1 MIYQNLI
8 EELEEKLQALETETD
23 DVLTC
28 SEQSM
33 RTTKEYLNK
42 IRKLVILNGFQDE
55 EAECYFFKKIKPHA
69 VSKLIYYV
77 KLFNIESRRP
87 RSSRKSQKEF
97 LQTEIDKLQN
107 YFNEN
112 LEFYHYFR
120 RGSTSLDQHFFLRHK
135 ANLRLHPDTIH
146 FVTDDKF
153 STSHDGS
160 VATIMAY
167 DLLIVYLQKQ
177 IEELKYKH
185 KIKDN
190 ETKKKIPQVSWTRN
204 KVDLIELVY
213 ALHTT
218 GSINGGNTSINE
230 IADLFERVF
239 QIDLGDYYRTYLE
252 LRSRKT
258 NQLKFLDQLKASLA
272 QRMFE
277 ADA

>member
-1 MIYQNLI
+1 MYRLLI
-8 EELEEKLQALETETD
+8 DKLEEDLEVLKTEVN
-23 DVLTC
+23 DVLTY
-28 SEQSM
+28 SEKGM
-33 RTTKEYLNK
+33 RISKKYLSK
-42 IRKLVILNGFQDE
+42 IRKLVINNGFKNE
-55 EAECYFFKKIKPHA
+55 EDECYFFKKVKPHA

-87 RSSRKSQKEF
+87 RSSRKSQKQF
-97 LQTEIDKLQN
+97 LQAEIDKLQN

-112 LEFYHYFR
+112 LEFYHYYR
-120 RGSTSLDQHFFLRHK
+120 RGSTNLDQHFFLRRK

-146 FVTDDKF
+146 FVTDAEF

-177 IEELKYKH
+177 VEELKYKQ
-185 KIKDN
+185 KFKN
-190 ETKKKIPQVSWTRN
+190 SETKKKIPKVSWTRN
-204 KVDLIELVY
+204 KVDLIELIY

-218 GSINGGNTSINE
+218 RAINSGNASINE

-239 QIDLGDYYRTYLE
+239 QIELGDYYRTYLE

-258 NQLKFLDQLKASLA
+258 NQLKFLDHLKASLA
-272 QRMFE
+272 QRIYE